1 MKRISL
7 DNENEQVKNFVR
19 SLSVD
24 VSGAVLELEGEPVVK
39 VLPITKKSVDRA
51 RLKAAILRRRDES
64 RKLNE
69 EWHNVD
75 QEMWEKIPPTKE

>member
-1 MKRISL
+1 MRRISL
-7 DNENEQVKNFVR
+7 DRETEQIKNFIR

-24 VSGAVLELEGEPVVK
+24 LNGAVLELEGEPIVR
-39 VLPITKKSVDRA
+39 VLPITKNSVDRT
-51 RLKAAILRRRDES
+51 RLKTAILKRRDES

-75 QEMWEKIPPTKE
+75 REVWEKIPPTKE